1 MQQRGY
7 FNENNVDSMKKSK
20 EEIEKEYLELK
31 FLFSQFSDEV
41 PQDVREQVNRNL
53 QQVHRVLYV
62 IFPACDDLIA
72 ALEELIYTRY
82 PEFKDSRVPHLRKL
96 VSQVSDDLADTI
108 VRNVSS
114 LLVDLE
120 NDNTPYIESEEQF
133 QNLVSFF
140 ATPLDESEEMAQT
153 ESSRAIN
160 NDKKEFLNVIQQ
172 VLFRYFEEQL
182 NKLDAKGWQ
191 LIGISLGHIFLVYMK
206 RCYVLMAGLEEG
218 VQIKNPEINYEDLEK
233 KMLQDLAPSPENAWV
248 INL

>member
-1 MQQRGY
+1 MR
-7 FNENNVDSMKKSK
+7 KSK
-20 EEIEKEYLELK
+20 EEIEKEYLEVK
-31 FLFSQFSDEV
+31 FMLSQLGDEV

-53 QQVHRVLYV
+53 QQAHRGLYV
-62 IFPACDDLIA
+62 ILPAYDDLIA
-72 ALEELIYTRY
+72 AFEELMYTKY

-96 VSQVSDDLADTI
+96 VSQISDDLTDAI
-108 VRNVSS
+108 VKNVSS

-133 QNLVSFF
+133 QNLVSFY
-140 ATPLDESEEMAQT
+140 ATPLDESEDQSPDTMNT
-153 ESSRAIN
+153 TNNRTIN
-160 NDKKEFLNVIQQ
+160 NDKKEFLNVIQK

-182 NKLDAKGWQ
+182 NNLDAKGWQ

-218 VQIKNPEINYEDLEK
+218 VQIKNPEMNYEDLEK

>member
-1 MQQRGY
+1 
-7 FNENNVDSMKKSK
+7 
-20 EEIEKEYLELK
+20 
-31 FLFSQFSDEV
+31 
-41 PQDVREQVNRNL
+41 
-53 QQVHRVLYV
+53 
-62 IFPACDDLIA
+62 
-72 ALEELIYTRY
+72 
-82 PEFKDSRVPHLRKL
+82 
-96 VSQVSDDLADTI
+96 
-108 VRNVSS
+108 
-114 LLVDLE
+114 LE

-140 ATPLDESEEMAQT
+140 ATPLDESEEMAPGEMAQT

-182 NKLDAKGWQ
+182 NNLDAKGWQ

-218 VQIKNPEINYEDLEK
+218 VQIKNPEMNYEDLEK